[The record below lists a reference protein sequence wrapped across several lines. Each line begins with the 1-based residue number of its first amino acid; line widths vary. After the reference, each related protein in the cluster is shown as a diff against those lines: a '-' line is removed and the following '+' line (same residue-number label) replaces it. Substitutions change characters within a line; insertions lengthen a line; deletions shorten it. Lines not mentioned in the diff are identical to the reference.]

1 MAPARASRTL
11 SGGFDA
17 PDRCREKFHII
28 PSRVRL
34 RVAAFR
40 GFMGPSV
47 AKAPVGTECG
57 RKEATSDAN
66 LHQSGLFDWLH
77 QGTANG
83 GIQREDQMTLLFNMK
98 SSFPG

>member
-17 PDRCREKFHII
+17 PDRCREFHII

-34 RVAAFR
+34 RVPAFR
-40 GFMGPSV
+40 RRQSVGFTGPSV
-47 AKAPVGTECG
+47 ARRPSGQECG

-66 LHQSGLFDWLH
+66 LHQSDLTGSIKGLRMGEFSEK
-77 QGTANG
+77 
-83 GIQREDQMTLLFNMK
+83 IR
-98 SSFPG
+98 